1 MFCELVFK
9 GIDVKMKIFDLQ
21 CVVCDA
27 DWKLYERASSEAVT
41 LVITLETNYW
51 NTVTNII

>member
-1 MFCELVFK
+1 MFCDLVFK

-27 DWKLYERASSEAVT
+27 DWKLYKRASSEAAT
-41 LVITLETNYW
+41 LVITLETNY
-51 NTVTNII
+51 